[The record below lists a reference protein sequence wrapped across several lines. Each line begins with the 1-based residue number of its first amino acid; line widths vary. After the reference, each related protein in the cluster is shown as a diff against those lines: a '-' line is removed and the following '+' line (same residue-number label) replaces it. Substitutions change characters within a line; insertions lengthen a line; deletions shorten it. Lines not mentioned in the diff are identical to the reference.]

1 MRHAIILLSIIMSL
15 LLFSNCDEARLI
27 DENKEIPAAGWYYKN
42 KLGFDFEIKDT
53 NRVYTVYVN
62 VRVANDYPY
71 SNLYVMIHQRTPG
84 NKDTSFRRELTLINE
99 NGKWLGKGLGD
110 LFDFQLPVMERVRFQ
125 ENGLYHFDL
134 EQNMRLDTLPHIMA
148 AGMRVEDVAL
158 TR

>member
-1 MRHAIILLSIIMSL
+1 MRHTLILALFIFSL
-15 LLFSNCDEARLI
+15 LLISGCDKARII
-27 DENKEIPAAGWYYKN
+27 DENKEIPASGWYYKN

-62 VRVANDYPY
+62 VRAENDYPF
-71 SNLYVMIHQRTPG
+71 SNLFVMLHQRNPG
-84 NKDTSFRRELTLINE
+84 NKDTSFRSELTLINE

-110 LFDFQLPVMERVRFQ
+110 LFDFQLPVMERVRFK
-125 ENGLYHFDL
+125 EKGLYHFDL
-134 EQNMRLDTLPHIMA
+134 EQNMRLDTLPHIMS

>member
-1 MRHAIILLSIIMSL
+1 MLIGFIC
-15 LLFSNCDEARLI
+15 LLFVSSCDEARLI
-27 DENKEIPAAGWYYKN
+27 DENKEIPSSGWYYKN

-53 NRVYTVYVN
+53 NRVYTVYIN
-62 VRVANDYPY
+62 VRAENDYPF
-71 SNLYVMIHQRTPG
+71 SNLYVMIHQRTPE
-84 NKDTSFRRELTLINE
+84 NNDTSFRRELTLIDE

-110 LFDFQLPVMERVRFQ
+110 LFDFQIPVMERVRFK
-125 ENGLYHFDL
+125 EKGLYHFDV